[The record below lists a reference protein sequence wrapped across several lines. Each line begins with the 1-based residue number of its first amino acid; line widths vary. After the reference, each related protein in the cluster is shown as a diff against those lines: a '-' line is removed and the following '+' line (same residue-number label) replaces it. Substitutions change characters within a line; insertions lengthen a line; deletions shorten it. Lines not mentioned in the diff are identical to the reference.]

1 MTCQY
6 STWPN
11 LSALLTFQKKYS
23 GAWALITVFQIL
35 NKIIFGSWN
44 QKTFSNRR
52 EGFYLLNRDL
62 ELFNT
67 LWCKI
72 QCWILIWKCKTC
84 EEICAFLLLTL
95 LCTLSSFFF
104 FYPCFILLSI
114 TAFCPLHM
122 IFFPINKCYCFVF
135 PFFSQYSSYC
145 STQPNLWEP
154 FLLIL
159 IIMGCNISFMSLLAG
174 AHRYVLSLST
184 FLSNS
189 SFFVCVHIHHQEIL
203 LALYWKL
210 LYYSHPSFKILS
222 FYPIVSIGKFFII
235 MRMNY

>member
-104 FYPCFILLSI
+104 FLPMFHPTVNYSFLS
-114 TAFCPLHM
+114 PSYD
-122 IFFPINKCYCFVF
+122 FF
-135 PFFSQYSSYC
+135 
-145 STQPNLWEP
+145 
-154 FLLIL
+154 FLLI
-159 IIMGCNISFMSLLAG
+159 SAT
-174 AHRYVLSLST
+174 VLC
-184 FLSNS
+184 FLSFLN
-189 SFFVCVHIHHQEIL
+189 FL
-203 LALYWKL
+203 LIVALNLISENPSYWFL
-210 LYYSHPSFKILS
+210 LSWVAIPPSCHF
-222 FYPIVSIGKFFII
+222 
-235 MRMNY
+235 

>member
-1 MTCQY
+1 MNY
-6 STWPN
+6 LILYGARFSVESSYEN
-11 LSALLTFQKKYS
+11 VRSVKKSVLSY
-23 GAWALITVFQIL
+23 
-35 NKIIFGSWN
+35 
-44 QKTFSNRR
+44 
-52 EGFYLLNRDL
+52 YLLFYAHFPL
-62 ELFNT
+62 
-67 LWCKI
+67 
-72 QCWILIWKCKTC
+72 
-84 EEICAFLLLTL
+84 
-95 LCTLSSFFF
+95 FFF
-104 FYPCFILLSI
+104 NPCFILLSI

-122 IFFPINKCYCFVF
+122 IIFFPINKCYCFVF

-159 IIMGCNISFMSLLAG
+159 IIMGCDISFMSLLAG
-174 AHRYVLSLST
+174 AHRFVLSLSK

-189 SFFVCVHIHHQEIL
+189 SFFVCVHIHHQEVL

>member
-104 FYPCFILLSI
+104 L
-114 TAFCPLHM
+114 TH
-122 IFFPINKCYCFVF
+122 V
-135 PFFSQYSSYC
+135 SSYC
-145 STQPNLWEP
+145 QLQLSVPFIWLFF
-154 FLLIL
+154 FLLI
-159 IIMGCNISFMSLLAG
+159 SAT
-174 AHRYVLSLST
+174 VLC
-184 FLSNS
+184 FLSFLNFLLIVALNLISENS
-189 SFFVCVHIHHQEIL
+189 SYWFL
-203 LALYWKL
+203 LSWVAI
-210 LYYSHPSFKILS
+210 SPSCHF
-222 FYPIVSIGKFFII
+222 
-235 MRMNY
+235 